1 MGKLTDT
8 DMVEMVTEASEVT
21 RALEALCRVWRQ
33 SRSDHLPHIC
43 NTLHSIVIHL
53 NDTSLSEYS
62 GHWSPVTQL
71 YDTSF
76 YSARN
81 LVISASLL
89 VVFTL
94 LLAVA
99 TFLAT
104 KYGRK
109 AVLSMTSAPEYE
121 LETLTGKRDW
131 ALEEPPEYTTV
142 MVTKDD
148 TQPPDY
154 FDDIVYKVQI

>member
-1 MGKLTDT
+1 M
-8 DMVEMVTEASEVT
+8 
-21 RALEALCRVWRQ
+21 
-33 SRSDHLPHIC
+33 
-43 NTLHSIVIHL
+43 
-53 NDTSLSEYS
+53 
-62 GHWSPVTQL
+62 TQL

-104 KYGRK
+104 KYRRK
-109 AVLSMTSAPEYE
+109 AVVSSSFSL
-121 LETLTGKRDW
+121 L
-131 ALEEPPEYTTV
+131 
-142 MVTKDD
+142 
-148 TQPPDY
+148 
-154 FDDIVYKVQI
+154 